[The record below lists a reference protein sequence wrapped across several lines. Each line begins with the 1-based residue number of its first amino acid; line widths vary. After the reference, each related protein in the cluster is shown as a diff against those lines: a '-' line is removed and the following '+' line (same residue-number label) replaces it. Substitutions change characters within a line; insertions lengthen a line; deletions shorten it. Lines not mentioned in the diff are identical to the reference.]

1 LKVEPV
7 ITKLKDCLLSGI
19 NKGWSGFVWMLKILI
34 PVSFFTV
41 LLDYSGWITSV
52 DFFLEPA
59 MNLLKLPTMAALP
72 LIAGMLTGI
81 YGGIAS
87 MVVLP
92 LTQDQMTLIA
102 VFLLISHGLIQEGII
117 QAKSGINFL
126 KTTLF
131 RLTASVV
138 TVMLVAQ
145 FFRSGST
152 TLVTTDPAYSASQT
166 FMAMLKNWSLSTLY
180 LSIKIFVIIMV
191 IMIFL
196 DIMKSFNLID
206 RMVKTLTPLLKLMGI
221 DRRVGML
228 WLTAAAF
235 GILYGGA
242 VIVEEAKE
250 RHFSKEELE
259 RLHISIGINHAVF
272 EDPAL
277 FLSLG
282 LSPFWLW
289 IPRLITAVVAV
300 HLYNIVSK
308 IKTTVK
314 LSKSISVRKN

>member
-1 LKVEPV
+1 VER
-7 ITKLKDCLLSGI
+7 ITNKLKDCLLSGI

-34 PVSFFTV
+34 PISFLTV
-41 LLDYSGWITSV
+41 LLDYSGLIYSA
-52 DFFLEPA
+52 DFFLAPA
-59 MNLLKLPTMAALP
+59 MNLLNLPTMAALP

-92 LTQDQMTLIA
+92 LTQEQMTLIA
-102 VFLLISHGLIQEGII
+102 IFLLISHGLIQEGII
-117 QAKSGINFL
+117 QAKSGFNFL
-126 KTTLF
+126 KATLS

-138 TVMLVAQ
+138 TVMIIARG
-145 FFRSGST
+145 FKAGST
-152 TLVTTDPAYSASQT
+152 TLVTTGPSHSALQP
-166 FMAMLKNWSLSTLY
+166 FMAVLKNWSLSTLY

-191 IMIFL
+191 IMVFL

-206 RMVKTLTPLLKLMGI
+206 RMVKTLTPLLKLMGL

-228 WLTAAAF
+228 WLTAAVF

-250 RHFSKEELE
+250 KHLSKEELE

-282 LSPFWLW
+282 LSAFWLW
-289 IPRLITAVVAV
+289 IPRLTTAIVAV
-300 HLYNIVSK
+300 HLYNLISK
-308 IKTTVK
+308 IKMSEK
-314 LSKSISVRKN
+314 LPKSISVPKN

>member
-1 LKVEPV
+1 MKR
-7 ITKLKDCLLSGI
+7 ITNKLKDCLLSGI
-19 NKGWSGFVWMLKILI
+19 HKGWSGFVWMLKILI

-41 LLDYSGWITSV
+41 LLDYSGWIHSV
-52 DFFLEPA
+52 DFFLKPA
-59 MNLLKLPTMAALP
+59 LSLLNLPPMAALP

-117 QAKSGINFL
+117 QAKSGFHFL
-126 KTTLF
+126 KATLS
-131 RLTASVV
+131 RLAASVV
-138 TVMLVAQ
+138 TIMIISR
-145 FFRSGST
+145 FFKAGST
-152 TLVTTDPAYSASQT
+152 TLATAGPSHSALQPFT
-166 FMAMLKNWSLSTLY
+166 AVLKSWSLSTLY

-191 IMIFL
+191 IMVFL

-206 RMVKTLTPLLKLMGI
+206 RMVKTLTPLLKLIGL

-228 WLTAAAF
+228 WLTAAVF

-250 RHFSKEELE
+250 GHFSKEELE

-289 IPRLITAVVAV
+289 VPRLTTAVIAV
-300 HLYNIVSK
+300 HLYNLISK
-308 IKTTVK
+308 IKISEK
-314 LSKSISVRKN
+314 PPRSISVQKN

>member
-1 LKVEPV
+1 MERITNRLKG
-7 ITKLKDCLLSGI
+7 CLLNGI
-19 NKGWSGFVWMLKILI
+19 HKGWNGFVWMLKILI

-41 LLDYSGWITSV
+41 LLDYSGWIAHA

-59 MNLLKLPTMAALP
+59 LSLLNLPTTAALP

-81 YGGIAS
+81 YGGIAA

-102 VFLLISHGLIQEGII
+102 IFLLISHGLVQEGII
-117 QAKSGINFL
+117 QAKSGFNFL
-126 KTTLF
+126 KATLF

-138 TVMLVAQ
+138 TIMFISR
-145 FFRSGST
+145 FFKPKST
-152 TLVTTDPAYSASQT
+152 LLAAAGPSHSALQPLT
-166 FMAMLKNWSLSTLY
+166 AVLKSWSLSTLY

-206 RMVKTLTPLLKLMGI
+206 RMVKTFTPLLKLMGL
-221 DRRVGML
+221 DQRVGML
-228 WLTAAAF
+228 WLTAAVF

-250 RHFSKEELE
+250 RHFTKEELE
-259 RLHISIGINHAVF
+259 KLHISIGINHAVF

-289 IPRLITAVVAV
+289 VPRLTTAIVAV
-300 HLYNIVSK
+300 HLYALICK
-308 IKTTVK
+308 MKTPEK
-314 LSKSISVRKN
+314 LPESISVPKN

>member
-1 LKVEPV
+1 VER
-7 ITKLKDCLLSGI
+7 ITNRLKDCLLSGI

-34 PVSFFTV
+34 PISFLTV
-41 LLDYSGWITSV
+41 LLDYSGWIYSV
-52 DFFLEPA
+52 DFFLKPA
-59 MNLLKLPTMAALP
+59 MSLLHLPTMAALP

-117 QAKSGINFL
+117 QAKSGGNFL
-126 KTTLF
+126 KATLF
-131 RLTASVV
+131 RLTASIV
-138 TVMLVAQ
+138 TIMIIAR
-145 FFRSGST
+145 FFKSGST
-152 TLVTTDPAYSASQT
+152 TLATAGPSHSALQPFT
-166 FMAMLKNWSLSTLY
+166 AILKNWSLSTLY
-180 LSIKIFVIIMV
+180 LGVKILVIIMV
-191 IMIFL
+191 IMVFL

-206 RMVKTLTPLLKLMGI
+206 RMVKTLTPLLKLMGL

-228 WLTAAAF
+228 WLTAAVF

-250 RHFSKEELE
+250 KHFSKEELE

-289 IPRLITAVVAV
+289 IPRLTTAIVAV
-300 HLYNIVSK
+300 HLYNLISK
-308 IKTTVK
+308 IKISEK
-314 LSKSISVRKN
+314 LPKSISVPKN